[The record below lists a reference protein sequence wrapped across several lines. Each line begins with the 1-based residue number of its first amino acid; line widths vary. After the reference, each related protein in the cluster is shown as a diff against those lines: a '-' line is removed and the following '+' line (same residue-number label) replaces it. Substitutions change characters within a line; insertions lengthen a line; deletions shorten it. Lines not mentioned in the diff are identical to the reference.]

1 MINIQN
7 TNDNECFKWCVVTY
21 LHPSDHYPRR
31 SRKIDKLYGFK
42 LNFKNK
48 KLPVKVR
55 DIRNIERKNFFDISV
70 FGYEDKRKYIIYVSK
85 KCCEKK
91 HVLLLITLCF
101 YQRFKTLKY
110 DYILH
115 RKRKHFCRCCLQA

>member
-7 TNDNECFKWCVVTY
+7 TNDNECFKWCVVRY

-31 SRKIDKLYGFK
+31 SGKIDKLYGFK

-55 DIRNIERKNFFDISV
+55 DIPNIERKKFFDISV
-70 FGYEDKRKYIIYVSK
+70 FGYEDKGK
-85 KCCEKK
+85 
-91 HVLLLITLCF
+91 
-101 YQRFKTLKY
+101 
-110 DYILH
+110 
-115 RKRKHFCRCCLQA
+115 